1 MPETDSYIVR
11 PGHARPLGAT
21 PDASGVH
28 FAVFSRH
35 ATQVWLALFDSPN
48 DSEPAHEIA
57 FDPVHHRIGDVWTI
71 HVENLKPGALYMY
84 RMAGPQMAEK
94 HHRYE
99 SARYLIDPYAL
110 ELFGDPS
117 TGAAKCVVQPEGPGW
132 AHNGRPRTPIGQ
144 TIIYEVHVKGFT
156 AHPSSQAEAAGTFR
170 ALAEKIPYLKELGI
184 TAVEF
189 LPVYHCGERMLPRKN
204 PDTGEALVNY
214 WGYSPIAFF
223 APDQRFGSGAFPI
236 IEEFR
241 SMVSALHA
249 ESIEVYL
256 DVVYNHTSEKDEV
269 AQSFAGIDNSIYYIL
284 DGHGK
289 NRDLT
294 GCGNTLNCNHPVVR
308 DLILESLR
316 YWVTQMHVDGF
327 RFDLASVLRRDR
339 WGHVLPEG
347 PLVEHI
353 SEDPMLR
360 DTKLIAEP
368 WDLGGSYLVGAF
380 GGERWAEWNAQYR
393 DDVRRFWRGDKG
405 AKGNFA
411 QRITG
416 SQDLYGDDGRTPLH
430 SINFI
435 TAHDGFTLRDLVSY
449 ASKQNRPNGEDNR
462 DGLNEN
468 FSMNCGVEG
477 ETSDAKVNALRLRM
491 QKNFLATL
499 FTSFGVPML
508 LGGDEI
514 GRTQRGNNNAYCQDN
529 EISWFDWSLLESNR
543 ELFTFCKGM
552 IAFRKE
558 NAVYERSTYFTGKP
572 SKKGK
577 EPDLLW
583 FDEEGE
589 PQLWTPEDL
598 PLGCYI
604 NGTENGGVGIYL
616 LFNPSPETV
625 QFALP
630 NKKWRMRIDTSQ
642 TMGEDI
648 VGADQAQRVQAGN
661 TLVARPYSMMVLTA
675 HP

>member
-1 MPETDSYIVR
+1 VPETDPYIVR

-21 PDASGVH
+21 PDATGVH
-28 FAVFSRH
+28 FAIFSRH
-35 ATQVWLALFDSPN
+35 ATQVWLALFDSP
-48 DSEPAHEIA
+48 DAAEPAHEIA
-57 FDPVHHRIGDVWTI
+57 FDPIHHRIGDVWTI
-71 HVENLKPGALYMY
+71 HVENLMPGALYLY
-84 RMAGPQMAEK
+84 RMAGPQMDEK
-94 HHRYE
+94 HHRYD
-99 SARYLIDPYAL
+99 STRYLIDPYAL
-110 ELFGDPS
+110 ELVGDPS
-117 TGAAKCVVQPEGPGW
+117 VNAAKCVVQPEGPGW

-156 AHPSSQAEAAGTFR
+156 AHGSSQVEAAGTFR
-170 ALAEKIPYLKELGI
+170 AVTEKIPHLKDLGV
-184 TAVEF
+184 TAVEL
-189 LPVYHCGERMLPRKN
+189 LPVYHCGERVLPRTN
-204 PDTGEALVNY
+204 SDTGEVLVNY

-223 APDQRFGSGAFPI
+223 APDQRFGSGAAPI

-241 SMVSALHA
+241 NMVAALHA
-249 ESIEVYL
+249 EGIEVIL
-256 DVVYNHTSEKDEV
+256 DVVYNHTSEKDD
-269 AQSFAGIDNSIYYIL
+269 ATQSFAGIDNSIYYIV

-289 NRDLT
+289 YRDLT

-339 WGHVLPEG
+339 SGHVLPEG
-347 PLVEHI
+347 PLIEHI

-360 DTKLIAEP
+360 ETKLIAEP
-368 WDLGGSYLVGAF
+368 WDLGGAYLVGAF

-449 ASKQNRPNGEDNR
+449 TEKQNLSNGEENR

-468 FSMNCGVEG
+468 FSMNCGIEG
-477 ETSDAKVNALRLRM
+477 ETNDAKVNALRLRM

-508 LGGDEI
+508 LGGDEF
-514 GRTQRGNNNAYCQDN
+514 GRSQRGNNNAYCQDN
-529 EISWFDWSLLESNR
+529 EISWLDWGLRERNS
-543 ELFTFCKGM
+543 ELFAFCKG
-552 IAFRKE
+552 IVAFRKE
-558 NAVYERSTYFTGKP
+558 NSVYERSTYFTGKP

-577 EPDLLW
+577 DPDLLW
-583 FDEEGE
+583 FDEEGKL
-589 PQLWTPEDL
+589 QTWTPEDL
-598 PLGCYI
+598 PLGCYV
-604 NGTENGGVGIYL
+604 NATENGGVGIYL
-616 LFNPSPETV
+616 LFNPSKETV
-625 QFALP
+625 QFILP
-630 NKKWRMRIDTSQ
+630 KKKWRMRIDTSQ
-642 TMGEDI
+642 AMGDDI
-648 VGADQAQRVQAGN
+648 VSAETAQRVQAGN
-661 TLVARPYSMMVLTA
+661 TLLARPQSMMVLTT